1 MKKGSPNVSYCLRA
15 CKFFSPRG
23 PLARVL
29 ARRPKFSKPTARET
43 IRGGMRVARRLGRSC
58 LDLLAPGFCRQ
69 CKGAVEE
76 GTDPFCSRCLEQV
89 EWIRSACA
97 RCGMPMVHPAPFR
110 SDSPELP
117 PRCGYC
123 TSLRLRFD
131 LAVAAGRY
139 SSCLRT
145 AILRYKFSA
154 DQGVRSLL
162 RGAVCRVVRVQAF
175 EAAIGAVGTMEA
187 IVPVPLHPLKR
198 WWRGRDPVLELAL
211 DLRAELAST
220 RAVPVLQLL
229 EKVRPTRS
237 QVKLSGARR
246 RKNLR
251 GSLAVRAG
259 MKVPA
264 TILLVDDVL
273 TTGTTASE
281 CARAL
286 KRRGAQ
292 RVMVL
297 SLARS

>member
-1 MKKGSPNVSYCLRA
+1 V
-15 CKFFSPRG
+15 
-23 PLARVL
+23 
-29 ARRPKFSKPTARET
+29 PKFSKPTARET
-43 IRGGMRVARRLGRSC
+43 IRGGTRVACLLGRSC

-69 CKGAVEE
+69 CKGAVPE
-76 GTDPFCSRCLEQV
+76 GTDPFCARCLEQV

-97 RCGMPMVHPAPFR
+97 RCGIPTVHPAPFH

-123 TSLRLRFD
+123 SSLRLRFD

-162 RGAVCRVVRVQAF
+162 RGAVSRVVRVQAF
-175 EAAIGAVGTMEA
+175 EGAIGTMEA

-211 DLRAELAST
+211 ELRAELAPT
-220 RAVPVLQLL
+220 RALPVLQLL
-229 EKVRPTRS
+229 EKVRLTRS

-246 RKNLR
+246 RRNLR

-286 KRRGAQ
+286 RRRGAQ
-292 RVMVL
+292 RVMVV

>member
-1 MKKGSPNVSYCLRA
+1 L
-15 CKFFSPRG
+15 FSPRG
-23 PLARVL
+23 PLARVF
-29 ARRPKFSKPTARET
+29 AKAPGISKHATAEA
-43 IRGGMRVARRLGRSC
+43 IGGGLRVARLLGRSC

-69 CKGAVEE
+69 CQGAVLE
-76 GTDPFCSRCLEQV
+76 GTDPFCARCLEQV
-89 EWIRSACA
+89 EWIGSACA
-97 RCGMPMVHPAPFR
+97 RCGIPTVRPAPLR
-110 SDSPELP
+110 SDSPLSDRAELP

-123 TSLRLRFD
+123 KSLRLSFD

-145 AILRYKFSA
+145 AIIRYKFGA

-162 RGAVCRVVRVQAF
+162 HGAVRRVIRAPAF
-175 EAAIGAVGTMEA
+175 DAAIGTMEA

-198 WWRGRDPVLELAL
+198 WWRGRDPVLELSRQL
-211 DLRAELAST
+211 SAELAPT
-220 RAVPVLQLL
+220 RALPVLQLL

-251 GSLAVRAG
+251 RSLAVRPG
-259 MKVPA
+259 RKVPE

-286 KRRGAQ
+286 KRRGAK
-292 RVMVL
+292 RVLVVA
-297 SLARS
+297 LARS

>member
-1 MKKGSPNVSYCLRA
+1 MKKGRPNVSHCPRA
-15 CKFFSPRG
+15 CKLFSPRG
-23 PLARVL
+23 RWARTLARVPKL
-29 ARRPKFSKPTARET
+29 SKLVVRKTVRDGVRMARLL
-43 IRGGMRVARRLGRSC
+43 GGSC

-69 CKGAVEE
+69 CNGVVLE
-76 GTDPFCSRCLEQV
+76 GVDPFCARCLEEV
-89 EWIRSACA
+89 EWLRSACA
-97 RCGMPMVHPAPFR
+97 RCGIPTVQPAPFR
-110 SDSPELP
+110 SDSTELP

-123 TSLRLRFD
+123 MSLQLRFD

-154 DQGVRSLL
+154 DPGVRSLL
-162 RGAVCRVVRVQAF
+162 RGAVSRVTHGPVF
-175 EAAIGAVGTMEA
+175 KSMIGTMEA

-211 DLRAELAST
+211 ALRDELAPARSL
-220 RAVPVLQLL
+220 PVLHLL
-229 EKVRPTRS
+229 EKVRLTRS

-246 RKNLR
+246 RVNLR

-259 MKVPA
+259 IRVPD
-264 TILLVDDVL
+264 TLLLVDDVL

-292 RVMVL
+292 RVMVV